1 MIAPKK
7 GGRSMRI
14 VVAVHS
20 REVKTALF
28 IALNAIPSVIIVAT
42 ATTTSELIGYAHAF
56 RPDALIVEF
65 ELPGKALPDV
75 LEEVESS
82 MTPERILVIGGDD
95 AAEVVGRVATA
106 EILRDVEHLLEVLT
120 NATSEEGV

>member
-1 MIAPKK
+1 
-7 GGRSMRI
+7 MRT

-42 ATTTSELIGYAHAF
+42 ATTTSELIGYTHAF

-65 ELPGKALPDV
+65 GLPGKALPDV